1 MRKKLFSALLAG
13 CMVVAMGRSMV
24 YAEADDTAAADEE
37 TLSGEGLKVGFCPM
51 DLSNPFFALMADAA
65 KEEADKT
72 GVELVVT
79 DGQSDAQKQ
88 VTALENYIS
97 QGCDAIYVVPVD
109 EESLKASVE
118 EAEAAGIPVITH
130 TTHYDAA
137 SAFISIDETEMGETL
152 GSAAGQ
158 WMVDTFGEDE
168 DVEYAVLTQS
178 TLPQTI
184 NRSNGI
190 QTGIAEYMPNAKC
203 VTTVDAWLP
212 DMGMEAAETI
222 LQGHPNVKAILGI
235 NDSGALGA
243 YEACVAADVGDE
255 FFIGGVDGTETA
267 IKNINDGTIYRATVD
282 IGPLPTGKMA
292 VDYAIKLVQGKEVPA
307 ETMVEVKA
315 ITKDNA
321 EEYLKLFE

>member
-1 MRKKLFSALLAG
+1 MRKKIISALLTG
-13 CMVVAMGRSMV
+13 MMVLSLSSTAVFAS
-24 YAEADDTAAADEE
+24 AEGA
-37 TLSGEGLKVGFCPM
+37 GEGLKVGFCPM
-51 DLSNPFFALMADAA
+51 DLSNPFFALMADSA
-65 KEEADKT
+65 KEEAEKQ

-109 EESLKASVE
+109 EESLKATIK
-118 EAEAAGIPVITH
+118 EAEDAGIPVITH
-130 TTHYDAA
+130 TTYYEEA
-137 SAFISIDETEMGETL
+137 SAFISIDETEMGETI
-152 GSAAGQ
+152 GGAAGE
-158 WMVDTFGEDE
+158 WMAETFGEDAE
-168 DVEYAVLTQS
+168 VEYAVLTQS

-190 QTGIAEYMPNAKC
+190 QSGIAKFVPNAKC

-222 LQGHPNVKAILGI
+222 LQAHPDVKAIVGI

-267 IKNINDGTIYRATVD
+267 IKNIVNGTIYRGTVD
-282 IGPLPTGKMA
+282 IGPLPTGVMA
-292 VDYAIKLVQGKEVPA
+292 IDYAIKLVNGEEVPA
-307 ETMVEVKA
+307 ETMVETKA
-315 ITKDNA
+315 ITAENA
-321 EEYLKLFE
+321 EEYLALFE

>member
-1 MRKKLFSALLAG
+1 MKKLVAALLVGTMCFGLVG
-13 CMVVAMGRSMV
+13 CGQTADTSADAPAETTTEGAADAATDVAD
-24 YAEADDTAAADEE
+24 EAAADDGEVFIGLAMHNQTE
-37 TLSGEGLKVGFCPM
+37 TWAVQ
-51 DLSNPFFALMADAA
+51 FADTF
-65 KEEADKT
+65 K
-72 GVELVVT
+72 
-79 DGQSDAQKQ
+79 
-88 VTALENYIS
+88 
-97 QGCDAIYVVPVD
+97 
-109 EESLKASVE
+109 E

-168 DVEYAVLTQS
+168 DVEYAVLTRS

>member
-1 MRKKLFSALLAG
+1 
-13 CMVVAMGRSMV
+13 
-24 YAEADDTAAADEE
+24 
-37 TLSGEGLKVGFCPM
+37 
-51 DLSNPFFALMADAA
+51 
-65 KEEADKT
+65 
-72 GVELVVT
+72 
-79 DGQSDAQKQ
+79 
-88 VTALENYIS
+88 
-97 QGCDAIYVVPVD
+97 
-109 EESLKASVE
+109 
-118 EAEAAGIPVITH
+118 
-130 TTHYDAA
+130 
-137 SAFISIDETEMGETL
+137 MGETL